1 MRRVWEVWQF
11 LKSTDEILDS
21 IAYNLHVIFRDVE
34 HASGFTAKSGRC
46 VSRLACNFQPDTK
59 PGIVADGDDN
69 ASKEQVVDTESLD
82 LTGVENVK
90 SVEDPE
96 ADTAM
101 LAEDL
106 AEVPD
111 VTITQPVK
119 ELNADKMQSKLND
132 LLLLGEGSGCP
143 NWLMNTFS

>member
-1 MRRVWEVWQF
+1 MA
-11 LKSTDEILDS
+11 EIPSKLVRN
-21 IAYNLHVIFRDVE
+21 ILNNFVIFRDVE

-59 PGIVADGDDN
+59 PGIVAGGDDD
-69 ASKEQVVDTESLD
+69 ASKEQVVDTEPLE
-82 LTGVENVK
+82 LPGVDNVK

-96 ADTAM
+96 AGTAM
-101 LAEDL
+101 SVEDL

-119 ELNADKMQSKLND
+119 ELDADKMQSKLND
-132 LLLLGEGSGCP
+132 LLLLGQRLGCTNRP
-143 NWLMNTFS
+143 IILKTP